1 MTIEDIIRYS
11 AAAAETTSTA
21 LSWWTHAMIAFPEI
35 QRRAQAELDAVV
47 GRDRLPTFADAPR
60 LPYVRA
66 IIEEVLRLRPAVP
79 LAVPHAAIEDDW
91 YEGMFIPKGT
101 VCIPNIWHCNRDR
114 TVFGEDADEFRPD
127 RYIDEHGELSSGS
140 VKGVQAGHMTF
151 GFGRRVC
158 VGNNLASN
166 TLFISTACILWA
178 AKIEGTQD
186 ENGKEV
192 QLDMEAFVDTGLIM

>member
-1 MTIEDIIRYS
+1 
-11 AAAAETTSTA
+11 
-21 LSWWTHAMIAFPEI
+21 MITFPEI
-35 QRRAQAELDAVV
+35 QRRAQAEVDAVV

-66 IIEEVLRLRPAVP
+66 IIEEVLRLRPVVP
-79 LAVPHAAIEDDW
+79 LTVPHATTEDDW

-101 VCIPNIWHCNRDR
+101 VCMPNLWHCNRDR
-114 TVFGEDADEFRPD
+114 TVFGEDADEFRPE
-127 RYIDEHGELSSGS
+127 RYIDERGELSSGS

-158 VGNNLASN
+158 VGNNIASN
-166 TLFISTACILWA
+166 SLFISTARMLWA

-192 QLDMEAFVDTGLIM
+192 LPDMEAFVDIGLVM